1 MDKIVNLQEFKNYK
15 KRNIKEVMHSNCLP
29 YDSTDRLRDRFELC
43 SYMISELH
51 IIIEKAITKTGIS
64 PSEFRMSQKAEN
76 ETLSLNISELFAG
89 GEESLQM
96 TFEAMID
103 GIRYAA
109 VGDATIIGENV
120 SFDCVVV
127 KWNGVEWLAYENG
140 DWISGPGNDFI

>member
-1 MDKIVNLQEFKNYK
+1 MDKIVNLQEFKNFK

-51 IIIEKAITKTGIS
+51 IIIEKAISKTGIS
-64 PSEFRMSQKAEN
+64 PSEFHMSQKAEN

-127 KWNGVEWLAYENG
+127 KWDGVEWLAYENG
-140 DWISGPGNDFI
+140 EWSSGPGNDFI

>member
-1 MDKIVNLQEFKNYK
+1 MDKIVNLQEFK

-51 IIIEKAITKTGIS
+51 IIIEKAISKTGIS
-64 PSEFRMSQKAEN
+64 PSEFHMSQKAEN

-89 GEESLQM
+89 EETLKM

-140 DWISGPGNDFI
+140 EWSSGPGNDFI

>member
-43 SYMISELH
+43 SYIISELY
-51 IIIEKAITKTGIS
+51 IIIENAISKTKIS
-64 PSEFRMSQKAEN
+64 PSEFHMSQKAEN
-76 ETLSLNISELFAG
+76 ETLSLNISELFEG
-89 GEESLQM
+89 GEALQM
-96 TFEAMID
+96 TFEAMIN

-140 DWISGPGNDFI
+140 EWSSGPGNDFI